1 MNRSHFPAKSPTAQ
15 DEFRPISGLISCAR
29 ASCTKSIDERRRVI
43 IRASNY
49 RRHHYCNCPS
59 ELLTFYYQEQ
69 KEKKCN
75 SHSRKHPSAA
85 ITDVVAMFAANRKY
99 RYVVVT
105 MQEQNGTRKGA
116 ASCLHDPKGIYEPA
130 PQRIRGSSLGTLI
143 MQLCPKN
150 N

>member
-1 MNRSHFPAKSPTAQ
+1 MNRPHLSAKSPTAQ
-15 DEFRPISGLISCAR
+15 DVFRPISGLISCAG
-29 ASCTKSIDERRRVI
+29 ASCTKSTDEARSSNAVALI

-49 RRHHYCNCPS
+49 RRHPYCNCPS

-105 MQEQNGTRKGA
+105 MQERNGTRKGA
-116 ASCLHDPKGIYEPA
+116 ASCLHDPKVIY
-130 PQRIRGSSLGTLI
+130 GSPPRKGYAEAH
-143 MQLCPKN
+143 
-150 N
+150 